1 MISLKNINLIKIR
14 RKIQNS
20 PKPADMRI
28 LKVLDTQNFS
38 INELQEK
45 VKRQIQIERARP
57 IYYLL
62 AEKEYQFN
70 DEDNKKIKKLSRF
83 IENDLENIQCTVIAG
98 YVESSNKLLRDLEID
113 IGRKEI
119 LIDKSFNVKYFQ
131 DYKMPFR
138 RIDLRFYSELF

>member
-14 RKIQNS
+14 KKIQNS
-20 PKPADMRI
+20 PKPADRQI